1 MRKLI
6 FLILISVG
14 VLGHC
19 LSQAPKKLNS
29 AEIYHAIEKLQFLG
43 SALYVAAHPDDEN
56 TRLISYLSN
65 EVKANTAYLSLT
77 RGGGGQNLIGTEL
90 ADLLG
95 VLRTQELLR
104 ARSVDGGQQMFSRA
118 IDFGYSKHPDETLSI
133 WNKDEVL
140 SDVVWAI
147 RKFKPDVIVNRFDHR
162 SPGKTHGHHTSSAML
177 SHEAFDLTNDPTAYP
192 DQLSLTET
200 WQPRRLFFNTSWWFY
215 GSQEKFEKAD
225 KSQMLS
231 VDAGIYYPILGKSN
245 NEIAATSRSM
255 HKCQGFGSTGT
266 RGSQTEYLEL
276 LKGDLPSDG
285 QNLFEGI
292 NTSWSRVPG
301 GSKIGRM
308 LSAVQAAYDISDP
321 AKSVPRLLEIRSLI
335 AQLDEDHWKNIK
347 LPEIDQIIEQS
358 LGLYIEAKATDGESA
373 CAGESIEIEVEAINR
388 SAIDVAVKSFKI
400 VPSDQDSTLSLA
412 LNQNESNKI
421 FIDHTIPEDTE
432 LSSPYWL
439 REKGELG
446 IYKVDDRKTIGLPES
461 SNPIKIEFV
470 VEIAG
475 HEMTVTKDLIYKKN
489 DPVDGEVYSPFNIVP
504 EVSVSLDD
512 KVYIFSS
519 DVPKEIM
526 VKVKAYSNDV
536 AGSLEL
542 CHPQGWTVEP
552 AKVDIDLKRKGESI
566 DIPFTVTPPA
576 GASVDYVVPLLKIG
590 EKSYTDHIIIVDYDH
605 IPKQVVPKDASSK
618 VVKLD
623 IKKEGQRIAYIM
635 GAGDEVNVALKQIG
649 YDVQLMDVD
658 EISLANLQSY
668 DAVITGIRA
677 YNTLADLK
685 FKQDILLE
693 YVKNGGNMII
703 QYNTSRRMSMDNL
716 GPYPLKLSRD
726 RVTDE
731 AAQITFN
738 EPDHPV
744 LNYPNKITEADFE
757 GWVQERG
764 LYFPGEWD
772 DRYQAIFSMHDK
784 GEEAKLGS
792 MLVTKY
798 GEGYYIYTGISF
810 FREVP
815 VGIPGAYRL
824 LANMISLGKDSRP

>member
-1 MRKLI
+1 MKLI
-6 FLILISVG
+6 F
-14 VLGHC
+14 VLLAIYC
-19 LSQAPKKLNS
+19 LHYQSLAQAPKKLNS
-29 AEIYHAIEKLQFLG
+29 SEIYHAIEKLQFLG

-56 TRLISYLSN
+56 TRLISFLSN

-147 RKFKPDVIVNRFDHR
+147 RKFKPDIIVNRFDHR

-177 SHEAFDLTNDPTAYP
+177 SYEAFDLTADPAAYP
-192 DQLSLTET
+192 DQLSLTDT

-215 GSQEKFEKAD
+215 GSQENFEKAD

-231 VDAGIYYPILGKSN
+231 VDAGTYYPILGKSN
-245 NEIAATSRSM
+245 NEIAASSRSM

-276 LKGDLPSDG
+276 LKGDLPSNG
-285 QNLFEGI
+285 ENLFEGI
-292 NTSWSRVPG
+292 NTSWSRVAG
-301 GSKIGRM
+301 GAEIGAM
-308 LSAVQAAYDISDP
+308 LASIQNNYDISAP
-321 AKSVPRLLEIRSLI
+321 AKSVPQLMEIRSMIDKLN
-335 AQLDEDHWKNIK
+335 DGHWKKIK

-373 CAGESIEIEVEAINR
+373 CAGETIDIEVEAINR
-388 SAIDVAVKSFKI
+388 SAINITLNSFSIVA
-400 VPSDQDSTLSLA
+400 SDQDSTLSMTLS
-412 LNQNESNKI
+412 QNESNKI
-421 FIDHTIPEDTE
+421 FVEHTISQDAQV
-432 LSSPYWL
+432 SSPYWL

-446 IYKVDDRKTIGLPES
+446 IYNVEDKSMIGMAES
-461 SNPIKIEFV
+461 PSPIKIKFV
-470 VEIAG
+470 LEIAG
-475 HEMTVTKDLIYKKN
+475 HKMSLIKDLIFKKN

-512 KVYIFSS
+512 KVYIFNSES
-519 DVPKEIM
+519 PKEII
-526 VKVKAYSNDV
+526 VKVKAYSNNV
-536 AGSLEL
+536 VGSLEL
-542 CHPQGWTVEP
+542 CHPQGWSVEP
-552 AKVDIDLKRKGESI
+552 AKVDVDLKRKGENV
-566 DIPFTVTPPA
+566 DISFTVTPPPEA
-576 GASVDYVVPLLKIG
+576 NVDYIVPLLKIG
-590 EKSYTDHIIIVDYDH
+590 ENSYSDNIIIVDYDH
-605 IPKQVVPKDASSK
+605 IPKQVVPQDASSK

-635 GAGDEVNVALKQIG
+635 GAGDEVNIALRQIG
-649 YDVQLMDVD
+649 YDVELMDVE
-658 EISLANLQSY
+658 EISLANLRPF

-677 YNTLADLK
+677 YNTLTDLK

-731 AAQITFN
+731 TAKITFN
-738 EPDHPV
+738 DPDHPV

-772 DRYQAIFSMHDK
+772 DRYQPIFSMQDK
-784 GEEAKLGS
+784 GEDAKLGS

-824 LANMISLGKDSRP
+824 LANMISLGKDRRP

>member
-1 MRKLI
+1 MKLI
-6 FLILISVG
+6 F
-14 VLGHC
+14 VLLAIYC
-19 LSQAPKKLNS
+19 LHYQSLAQAPKKLNS
-29 AEIYHAIEKLQFLG
+29 SEIYHAIEKLQFLG

-56 TRLISYLSN
+56 TRLISFLSN

-147 RKFKPDVIVNRFDHR
+147 RKFKPDIIVNRFDHR

-177 SHEAFDLTNDPTAYP
+177 SYEAFDLTADPAAYP
-192 DQLSLTET
+192 GQLSLTDT

-215 GSQEKFEKAD
+215 GSQENFEKAD

-231 VDAGIYYPILGKSN
+231 VDAGTYYPILGKSN
-245 NEIAATSRSM
+245 NEIAASSRSM

-276 LKGDLPSDG
+276 LKGDLPSNG
-285 QNLFEGI
+285 ENLFEGI
-292 NTSWSRVPG
+292 NTSWSRVAG
-301 GSKIGRM
+301 GAEIGAM
-308 LSAVQAAYDISDP
+308 LASIQNNYDISAP
-321 AKSVPRLLEIRSLI
+321 AKSVPQLMEIRSMIDKLN
-335 AQLDEDHWKNIK
+335 DGHWKKIK

-373 CAGESIEIEVEAINR
+373 CAGETIDIEVEAINR
-388 SAIDVAVKSFKI
+388 SAINITLNSFSIVA
-400 VPSDQDSTLSLA
+400 SDQDSTLSMTLS
-412 LNQNESNKI
+412 QNESNKI
-421 FIDHTIPEDTE
+421 FVEHTISQDAQV
-432 LSSPYWL
+432 SSPYWL

-446 IYKVDDRKTIGLPES
+446 IYNVEDKSMIGMAES
-461 SNPIKIEFV
+461 PSPIKIKFV
-470 VEIAG
+470 LEIAG
-475 HEMTVTKDLIYKKN
+475 HKMSLIKDLIFKKN

-512 KVYIFSS
+512 KVYIFNSES
-519 DVPKEIM
+519 PKEII
-526 VKVKAYSNDV
+526 VKVKAYSNNV
-536 AGSLEL
+536 VGSLEL
-542 CHPQGWTVEP
+542 CHPQGWSVEP
-552 AKVDIDLKRKGESI
+552 AKVDVDLKRKGENV
-566 DIPFTVTPPA
+566 DISFTVTPPPEA
-576 GASVDYVVPLLKIG
+576 NVDYIVPLLKIG
-590 EKSYTDHIIIVDYDH
+590 ENSYSDNIIIVDYDH
-605 IPKQVVPKDASSK
+605 IPKQVVPQDASSK

-635 GAGDEVNVALKQIG
+635 GAGDEVNIALRQIG
-649 YDVQLMDVD
+649 YDVELMDVE
-658 EISLANLQSY
+658 EISLANLRPF

-677 YNTLADLK
+677 YNTLTDLK

-731 AAQITFN
+731 TAKITFN
-738 EPDHPV
+738 DPDHPV

-772 DRYQAIFSMHDK
+772 DRYQPIFSMQDK
-784 GEEAKLGS
+784 GEDAKLGS

-824 LANMISLGKDSRP
+824 LANMISLGKDRRP

>member
-1 MRKLI
+1 MKKLI
-6 FLILISVG
+6 LLLFACFFLQYQSFG
-14 VLGHC
+14 
-19 LSQAPKKLNS
+19 QAPKKLNS

-43 SALYVAAHPDDEN
+43 SALYIAAHPDDEN

-65 EVKANTAYLSLT
+65 HVKANTAYLSLT

-90 ADLLG
+90 ADMLG

-104 ARSVDGGQQMFSRA
+104 ARSVDGGNQMFSRA

-133 WNKDEVL
+133 WNKEEVL

-177 SHEAFDLTNDPTAYP
+177 SYEAFDMTNDPKAYP
-192 DQLSLTET
+192 DQLALTDT
-200 WQPRRLFFNTSWWFY
+200 WQPKRLFFNTSWWFY
-215 GSQEKFEKAD
+215 GSQEKFDKAD
-225 KSQMLS
+225 KSKMLS
-231 VDAGIYYPILGKSN
+231 VDAGNYYPVLGKSN
-245 NEIAATSRSM
+245 NEIAAESRSM

-285 QNLFEGI
+285 ENLFEGV

-301 GSKIGRM
+301 GSQIGRM
-308 LSAVQAAYDISDP
+308 LASVQTNYDISDP
-321 AKSVPRLLEIRSLI
+321 SKSVASLLEVRKLI
-335 AQLDEDHWKNIK
+335 KNLDEDHWKPIK
-347 LPEIDQIIEQS
+347 LAELDHIIEQS
-358 LGLYIEAKATDGESA
+358 LGLYIEAKASDESG

-388 SAIDVAVKSFKI
+388 SSASVDISSYKI
-400 VPSDQDSTLSLA
+400 LPSNQDSSFSMA
-412 LNQNESNKI
+412 LNPNESNKL
-421 FIDHTIPEDTE
+421 FIDYTIPSDA
-432 LSSPYWL
+432 SVSGPYWL
-439 REKGELG
+439 KEKGELG
-446 IYKVDDRKTIGLPES
+446 IYKVTKREMIGLAES
-461 SNPIKIEFV
+461 PAPIKIEFALV
-470 VEIAG
+470 VDGEKMMMVK
-475 HEMTVTKDLIYKKN
+475 ELIYKSN
-489 DPVDGEVYSPFNIVP
+489 DPVDGEVYQPFNIVP
-504 EVSVSLDD
+504 KVSVSLDD

-519 DVPKEIM
+519 EAPKEVI
-526 VKVKAYSNDV
+526 VKVKALSNNLT
-536 AGSLEL
+536 GKLEL
-542 CHPQGWTVEP
+542 CHPTGWIVSPE
-552 AKVDIDLKRKGESI
+552 KVDIDLQRKGENI
-566 DIPFTVTPPA
+566 DVSFTVTPPA
-576 GASVDYVVPLLKIG
+576 GASVDYIVPLLKIG
-590 EKSYTDHIIIVDYDH
+590 DQSYTDHIITVDYDH
-605 IPKQVVPKDASSK
+605 IPKQVVQKDASSK

-623 IKKEGQRIAYIM
+623 IKKAGQKIAYIM
-635 GAGDEVNVALKQIG
+635 GAGDEVNIALKQIG
-649 YDVQLMDVD
+649 YDVDLMEV
-658 EISLANLQSY
+658 ENISLANLESY

-677 YNTLADLK
+677 YNTLEDLK
-685 FKQDILLE
+685 FKQDILLD

-716 GPYPLKLSRD
+716 GPYPMELSRD

-731 AAQITFN
+731 TATVTFN
-738 EPDHPV
+738 DPNHAV

-772 DRYQAIFSMHDK
+772 DRYDAIFSMHDK
-784 GEEAKLGS
+784 GEDATKGS
-792 MLVTKY
+792 MLVANY

-824 LANMISLGKDSRP
+824 LANMISLGKESRP

>member
-1 MRKLI
+1 MKLI
-6 FLILISVG
+6 FVILAIY
-14 VLGHC
+14 C
-19 LSQAPKKLNS
+19 LHYQSLAQAPKKLNS
-29 AEIYHAIEKLQFLG
+29 SEIYHAIEKLQFLG

-56 TRLISYLSN
+56 TRLISFLSN

-147 RKFKPDVIVNRFDHR
+147 RKFKPDIIVNRFDHR

-177 SHEAFDLTNDPTAYP
+177 SFEAFDLTADPAAYP
-192 DQLSLTET
+192 DQLSLTDT

-215 GSQEKFEKAD
+215 GSQENFEKAD

-231 VDAGIYYPILGKSN
+231 VDAGTYYPILGKSN
-245 NEIAATSRSM
+245 NEIAASSRSM

-276 LKGDLPSDG
+276 LKGDLPSNG
-285 QNLFEGI
+285 ENLFEGI
-292 NTSWSRVPG
+292 NTSWSRVAG
-301 GSKIGRM
+301 GAEIGTM
-308 LSAVQAAYDISDP
+308 LASIQNNYDISAP
-321 AKSVPRLLEIRSLI
+321 AKSVPQLMEIRSMIDKLN
-335 AQLDEDHWKNIK
+335 DGHWKKIK

-373 CAGESIEIEVEAINR
+373 CAGETIDIEVEAINR
-388 SAIDVAVKSFKI
+388 SAINITLNSFSIVA
-400 VPSDQDSTLSLA
+400 SDQDSTLSMTLS
-412 LNQNESNKI
+412 QNESNKI
-421 FIDHTIPEDTE
+421 FVEHTISQDAQV
-432 LSSPYWL
+432 SSPYWL

-446 IYKVDDRKTIGLPES
+446 IYNVEDKSMIGKAES
-461 SNPIKIEFV
+461 PSPIKIKFV
-470 VEIAG
+470 LEIAG
-475 HEMTVTKDLIYKKN
+475 HKMSLIKDLIFKKN

-512 KVYIFSS
+512 KVYIFNSES
-519 DVPKEIM
+519 PKGII
-526 VKVKAYSNDV
+526 VKVKAYSNNV
-536 AGSLEL
+536 VGSLEL
-542 CHPQGWTVEP
+542 CHPQGWSVEP
-552 AKVDIDLKRKGESI
+552 AKVDVDLKRKGENV
-566 DIPFTVTPPA
+566 DISFTVTPPPEA
-576 GASVDYVVPLLKIG
+576 NVDYIVPLLKIG
-590 EKSYTDHIIIVDYDH
+590 ENSYSDNIIIVDYDH
-605 IPKQVVPKDASSK
+605 IPKQVVPQDASSK

-635 GAGDEVNVALKQIG
+635 GAGDEVNIALRQIG
-649 YDVQLMDVD
+649 YDVELMDVE
-658 EISLANLQSY
+658 EISLANLRPF

-677 YNTLADLK
+677 YNTLTDLK

-731 AAQITFN
+731 TAKITFN
-738 EPDHPV
+738 DPDHPV

-772 DRYQAIFSMHDK
+772 DRYQPIFSMQDK

-824 LANMISLGKDSRP
+824 LANMISLGKDRRP